1 VRIVLDSSVVV
12 EHDWNL
18 AHNDAQA
25 LLAACDRGAVE
36 LFVPQVVID
45 EVVNRYERR
54 ESKKI
59 KALND
64 ARADLR
70 NMRGPRSGG
79 ELEGEAESQP
89 GYLMHLRKVIRDVGG
104 EIPDFPE
111 VSHKELVRRALEGRR
126 PFNDAGRLGYRD
138 TLIWHTV
145 LEIARDGDTVVLA
158 TEDGDFRPADGAD
171 CLHGH
176 LIADLRQRGIDPDR
190 VSVVPSL
197 AAVVKQVLEP
207 ALYVLKELNAQLDR
221 DEDWGRKLE
230 KSLKDV
236 AKNDADHTDLSDV
249 SVRID
254 VDHEAYAGEVV
265 EETLAEVDDF
275 RRFAIADA
283 IPLDGG
289 RFGIEAWLE
298 GTAFFDVTVST
309 GGFEGHEGIPESIWI
324 SADETTAQLSGVAE
338 VRLVF
343 EVEYVP
349 DEQRLGRPRLSRIED
364 TPEEPPPPVD
374 GARGRPRPRQIKW
387 VGVREDEKP

>member
-25 LLAACDRGAVE
+25 LLAACDRGAIE
-36 LFVPQVVID
+36 LFVPQVVIE

-64 ARADLR
+64 ARAELR

-79 ELEGEAESQP
+79 ELEGEAEGQP
-89 GYLMHLRKVIRDVGG
+89 GYSMHLRKVIRDAGG
-104 EIPDFPE
+104 ELPDFPE
-111 VSHKELVRRALEGRR
+111 VTHKELVRRALGGRR

-138 TLIWHTV
+138 TLIWYTI
-145 LEIARDGDTVVLA
+145 LEIARDGDTVVFA

-171 CLHGH
+171 RLHDH
-176 LIADLRQRGIDPDR
+176 LIADMRQRGIDPER

-221 DEDWGRKLE
+221 DEDWGRKLG

-236 AKNDADHTDLSDV
+236 AKNEADHADLSEV
-249 SVRID
+249 SVGID

-265 EETLAEVDDF
+265 DETLGEVDDF
-275 RRFAIADA
+275 RRFAIIDA

-298 GTAFFDVTVST
+298 ATAFFDVTVST
-309 GGFEGHEGIPESIWI
+309 GGFDGHEGIPEGIWI
-324 SADETTAQLSGVAE
+324 SADEKSAHLSGVAN

-343 EVEYVP
+343 EVEYLP
-349 DEQRLGRPRLSRIED
+349 SEERLGRPRLSRIENV
-364 TPEEPPPPVD
+364 PEEPAPPVD
-374 GARGRPRPRQIKW
+374 GAKGRPRLRQIKW
-387 VGVREDEKP
+387 VGVREDEKS

>member
-1 VRIVLDSSVVV
+1 MRIVLDSSVVV

-25 LLAACDRGAVE
+25 LLAACDRGEIE
-36 LFVPQVVID
+36 LFVPQVVVN
-45 EVVNRYERR
+45 EVVNRYEKR

-64 ARADLR
+64 ARAELR
-70 NMRGPRSGG
+70 QMRGPRSGG
-79 ELEGEAESQP
+79 EFEGEAESQP
-89 GYLMHLRKVIRDVGG
+89 GYLMHLRKVIRDAGG
-104 EIPDFPE
+104 EIPGFPE
-111 VSHKELVRRALEGRR
+111 VTHKELVRRALAGRR
-126 PFNDAGRLGYRD
+126 PFDDAGRLGYRD

-145 LEIARDGDTVVLA
+145 LEVAREGHTVVLA
-158 TEDGDFRPADGAD
+158 TGDGDFRSADAD
-171 CLHGH
+171 RLHDH
-176 LIADLRQRGIDPDR
+176 LIADLRQRGIDPER

-236 AKNDADHTDLSDV
+236 AKNDADHTDLSKV
-249 SVRID
+249 SVGID

-309 GGFEGHEGIPESIWI
+309 GGFDGHERIPDSIWI
-324 SADETTAQLSGVAE
+324 SADERTAQLSGAAT

-343 EVEYVP
+343 EVEYLP

-364 TPEEPPPPVD
+364 APEESPPPAD

-387 VGVREDEKP
+387 VEVREDEKS